1 MSDLAMLIF
10 GFGFIFAM
18 TTLGS
23 SIVYFL
29 KKDISTKANYFRF
42 CFWYYDSRFHLVF
55 INSSIRRC

>member
-29 KKDISTKANYFRF
+29 KKTFLQRPIQLF
-42 CFWYYDSRFHLVF
+42 
-55 INSSIRRC
+55 